1 MQSVFVKRRNWGYEP
16 LSVIEAAQTL
26 KGGNTVTI
34 LAKKEDNRAEELSKK
49 IKNLYGI
56 NINIERVTADE
67 KFTGWELKN
76 KNIR

>member
-16 LSVIEAAQTL
+16 LSVIEVAQTL

-76 KNIR
+76 KNVR